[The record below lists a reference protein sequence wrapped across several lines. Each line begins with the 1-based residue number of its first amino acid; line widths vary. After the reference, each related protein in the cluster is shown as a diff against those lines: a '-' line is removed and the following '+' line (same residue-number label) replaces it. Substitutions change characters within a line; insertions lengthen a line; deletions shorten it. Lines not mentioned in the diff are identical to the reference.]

1 VTREPGVVRGFRFA
15 GVSAGLRTEPG
26 RKDLGIIVADRP
38 VAVAGVFT
46 TNRIKAAP
54 VIIAQEHLRGGRLQ
68 AVIVNS
74 GSANCFTGNA
84 GIRLA
89 RASCLALARALG
101 CATELI
107 VPCSTGVIGHLY
119 DLQKYRAAIPEAMRA
134 LRPDGLADFA
144 SAIMT
149 TDTRSK
155 VESTTVRIG
164 GTRVTIAGCAKGAGM
179 LEPRMATMLA
189 FMVTDAALR
198 PPQLRSILKNILP
211 QSFNAIT
218 VDGDMS
224 TNDSLLLMASGD
236 AGHGPLV
243 GGKLKSLQKAIGEV
257 ATTLARE
264 LVRDGEGASK
274 LVTVEVRGARSAADA
289 DRVARAIANSPLVKT
304 AFFGCDPNFGRIAM
318 AAGKAGVN
326 FDPERLEVNL
336 AGVKIA
342 SHGALNVNGL
352 QEAGKRMKAREFSLR
367 VDLKMGKAVAQIIT
381 CDLTYDYIRINAEY
395 TT

>member
-1 VTREPGVVRGFRFA
+1 
-15 GVSAGLRTEPG
+15 
-26 RKDLGIIVADRP
+26 
-38 VAVAGVFT
+38 
-46 TNRIKAAP
+46 
-54 VIIAQEHLRGGRLQ
+54 
-68 AVIVNS
+68 
-74 GSANCFTGNA
+74 
-84 GIRLA
+84 
-89 RASCLALARALG
+89 
-101 CATELI
+101 
-107 VPCSTGVIGHLY
+107 
-119 DLQKYRAAIPEAMRA
+119 
-134 LRPDGLADFA
+134 
-144 SAIMT
+144 
-149 TDTRSK
+149 
-155 VESTTVRIG
+155 
-164 GTRVTIAGCAKGAGM
+164 
-179 LEPRMATMLA
+179 
-189 FMVTDAALR
+189 
-198 PPQLRSILKNILP
+198 
-211 QSFNAIT
+211 
-218 VDGDMS
+218 MS